1 MGNWKEVV
9 TMCRHCV
16 INPRAGSSKM
26 VTRKGCFEEN
36 AGKSVQFYPPEQ
48 TKVRQR
54 SARMTMGGSGRRMM
68 RREKDGGGW
77 LSWKQAIQQ
86 TTLQEDHLR
95 DLMLS
100 QYSYASIPYQHAM
113 QVDPADWQADEG
125 ENLEQEKEEKGKL
138 AIQVEERRGLQKRT
152 KRTKK
157 TQKAKDEVKGAGGG
171 KEGIVDTK

>member
-36 AGKSVQFYPPEQ
+36 AGKSVQFNLPEQ

-86 TTLQEDHLR
+86 TTLQEDSLR

-100 QYSYASIPYQHAM
+100 KYSYASIPYQQAM
-113 QVDPADWQADEG
+113 QVDQAAELQADEG
-125 ENLEQEKEEKGKL
+125 G
-138 AIQVEERRGLQKRT
+138 
-152 KRTKK
+152 
-157 TQKAKDEVKGAGGG
+157 
-171 KEGIVDTK
+171 

>member
-86 TTLQEDHLR
+86 TTLQEDQLR

-100 QYSYASIPYQHAM
+100 KYSYASIPYQQAM
-113 QVDPADWQADEG
+113 QVDPAELQADG
-125 ENLEQEKEEKGKL
+125 GGNLKQEKHEKGKL
-138 AIQVEERRGLQKRT
+138 AMQVEERRGLQKETR
-152 KRTKK
+152 
-157 TQKAKDEVKGAGGG
+157 
-171 KEGIVDTK
+171 